1 MESSVSDD
9 IVSDNNEL
17 LPGGTLLKCDGQDIT
32 HKGGKGRDKRKRIM
46 VILPSQL
53 ALKKGAEGQL
63 GYLDNANTDHP
74 SLIIETGVILLA
86 S

>member
-9 IVSDNNEL
+9 IVFDNNEL

-32 HKGGKGRDKRKRIM
+32 HKGKGRDKRKRIM

-63 GYLDNANTDHP
+63 GYLDNANTDNP
-74 SLIIETGVILLA
+74 SLIIETGVILVT

>member
-1 MESSVSDD
+1 
-9 IVSDNNEL
+9 
-17 LPGGTLLKCDGQDIT
+17 
-32 HKGGKGRDKRKRIM
+32 M

-74 SLIIETGVILLA
+74 SLIIETGVILLT

>member
-9 IVSDNNEL
+9 IVLDNNEL

-32 HKGGKGRDKRKRIM
+32 HKGKGRDKRKRIM

-63 GYLDNANTDHP
+63 GYLDNANTDNP
-74 SLIIETGVILLA
+74 SLIIETGVILLT